1 MTNPEIVS
9 YPAIFSNRDNGDGHY
24 TVTFPDIP
32 DTVSQGRTLAEAIRE
47 TPDAIAVAL
56 PDYAEYPKPSNLQR
70 VQAENPNAIVRLVRV
85 NIKEKL
91 EAMGSKP
98 KNIHQLFSGWSDD
111 GIRDTELDWG
121 DRQGHEFK

>member
-9 YPAIFSNRDNGDGHY
+9 YPAIFSNQDNDSYY

-32 DTVSQGRTLAEAIRE
+32 DTVSQGRTLEEALRE
-47 TPDAIAVAL
+47 APDAIAVAL

-85 NIKEKL
+85 NMKEKL
-91 EAMGSKP
+91 EAMRSKP
-98 KNIHQLFSGWSDD
+98 NNIHQLFSGWSDD

-121 DRQGHEFK
+121 DRQGQEFK